1 MTVFSFEPNEEDR
14 AYQVEQLKGH
24 ILTKLRKAEV
34 SFEQQRV
41 ESIVAV
47 MFPDIRG
54 IVMMIDTFG
63 LDLESDWPFSE
74 RE

>member
-1 MTVFSFEPNEEDR
+1 MTVLSFEPNEEDR
-14 AYQVEQLKGH
+14 AYQVEQLKRH

-47 MFPDIRG
+47 MFPDIRA
-54 IVMMIDTFG
+54 IMMMINTFG
-63 LDLESDWPFSE
+63 LDLKNDWPFSE
-74 RE
+74 